1 MILYLIRVY
10 NDVGDEKWQN
20 VFAKNIEAPRKRLN
34 IIEGQV
40 RGVKDMVLEDR
51 YCDEIMIQISAI
63 NKSLKSLGTEM
74 LKNHLQT
81 CIVDE
86 LKNDNLSAIDDVIS
100 LFDKLN

>member
-1 MILYLIRVY
+1 MAECIRKKHRSAE
-10 NDVGDEKWQN
+10 EK
-20 VFAKNIEAPRKRLN
+20 KNLTKRLN

-40 RGVKDMVLEDR
+40 RGVKEMVLEDR

-74 LKNHLQT
+74 LKNHLQI

>member
-1 MILYLIRVY
+1 MAECIRKKHRSAE
-10 NDVGDEKWQN
+10 EK
-20 VFAKNIEAPRKRLN
+20 KNLTKRLN

-74 LKNHLQT
+74 LKSHLRT
-81 CIVDE
+81 CVVKDIKNNKLEILDEVVDLFGK
-86 LKNDNLSAIDDVIS
+86 LK
-100 LFDKLN
+100 

>member
-1 MILYLIRVY
+1 MAECIRKKHRSAE
-10 NDVGDEKWQN
+10 EK
-20 VFAKNIEAPRKRLN
+20 KNLTKRLN

-74 LKNHLQT
+74 LKSHLRT
-81 CIVDE
+81 CVVKDIKDNKLEVLDEVVD
-86 LKNDNLSAIDDVIS
+86 
-100 LFDKLN
+100 LFGKIK

>member
-1 MILYLIRVY
+1 MAECIRKKHRRAE
-10 NDVGDEKWQN
+10 EK
-20 VFAKNIEAPRKRLN
+20 KNLTKRLN

-51 YCDEIMIQISAI
+51 YCDEIRIQISAI

-81 CIVDE
+81 CIVD
-86 LKNDNLSAIDDVIS
+86 
-100 LFDKLN
+100 

>member
-1 MILYLIRVY
+1 
-10 NDVGDEKWQN
+10 
-20 VFAKNIEAPRKRLN
+20 
-34 IIEGQV
+34 
-40 RGVKDMVLEDR
+40 MVLEDR

-100 LFDKLN
+100 LFDKLNQKESVVYEKSLDNFTIIGSYDITNS

>member
-1 MILYLIRVY
+1 MAECIRKKHRSAE
-10 NDVGDEKWQN
+10 EK
-20 VFAKNIEAPRKRLN
+20 KNLTKRLN

-40 RGVKDMVLEDR
+40 RGIKDMVLEDR

>member
-1 MILYLIRVY
+1 
-10 NDVGDEKWQN
+10 
-20 VFAKNIEAPRKRLN
+20 
-34 IIEGQV
+34 
-40 RGVKDMVLEDR
+40 
-51 YCDEIMIQISAI
+51 MIQISAI
-63 NKSLKSLGTEM
+63 NKSLNSLCTEM

>member
-1 MILYLIRVY
+1 MAECIRKKHRSAE
-10 NDVGDEKWQN
+10 EK
-20 VFAKNIEAPRKRLN
+20 KNLTKRLN

-51 YCDEIMIQISAI
+51 YCDEIMIQIAI
-63 NKSLKSLGTEM
+63 TKSLKSLGTEM

-81 CIVDE
+81 CIVNE